1 MSAFDLNY
9 TPATGEPVI
18 EQAPTET
25 QATATPATETT
36 TPGLPAGYLSTG
48 YLAITE
54 KGKKYLRP
62 VYVTDYAETLSQIF
76 AASIKPSDFA
86 ALFKIVKSKKS
97 KRLYPYEARQ
107 TAIAQ
112 AQSSALALVSK
123 KKAPPLLLDFFKA
136 NAAAIHDDDDFYAF
150 ITHMEVIS
158 NLIISEGA

>member
-1 MSAFDLNY
+1 MSAFDLNH
-9 TPATGEPVI
+9 TPST
-18 EQAPTET
+18 PTET
-25 QATATPATETT
+25 PAATTPATETT

-86 ALFKIVKSKKS
+86 SLLKIIKSKKS

-112 AQSSALALVSK
+112 AQSSALALVCK

-136 NAAAIHDDDDFYAF
+136 NAAAIHDDEDFVAF
-150 ITHMEVIS
+150 FEHMEAINNQILS
-158 NLIISEGA
+158 KE